1 MKVRRLKQDEISKS
15 LDLVWRVFCKYEAVS
30 YPESSKAAFWQ
41 AIHSADYLN
50 MLTAYGAF
58 DDSNR
63 LVGIIATR
71 DEGAHIALFF
81 VDGDYQGQGI
91 GRKLW
96 NAMLND
102 NANNK
107 ITVHSSQYAVPIY
120 AKLGFVKTGDIQIE
134 NGITFIPMVFEK

>member
-1 MKVRRLKQDEISKS
+1 MKVRRLKRDEINKS
-15 LDLVWRVFCKYEAVS
+15 LDLVWRVFCRYEAVS

-41 AIHSADYLN
+41 AIHSEDYLN

-58 DDSNR
+58 DDSNQ
-63 LVGIIATR
+63 LTGIIATR
-71 DEGAHIALFF
+71 NEGTHIALFF

-96 NAMLND
+96 NTMLDD

-107 ITVHSSQYAVPIY
+107 ITVHSSQYAVPVY
-120 AKLGFVKTGDIQIE
+120 AKLGFVKTGDIQTE
-134 NGITFIPMVFEK
+134 NGITFIPMVFER

>member
-1 MKVRRLKQDEISKS
+1 
-15 LDLVWRVFCKYEAVS
+15 
-30 YPESSKAAFWQ
+30 
-41 AIHSADYLN
+41 

-58 DDSNR
+58 DDSNQ
-63 LVGIIATR
+63 LTGIIATR
-71 DEGAHIALFF
+71 NEGTHIALFF

-107 ITVHSSQYAVPIY
+107 ITVHSSQYAASVY
-120 AKLGFVKTGDIQIE
+120 AKLGFAKAGDIQTE
-134 NGITFIPMVFEK
+134 NGITFIPMAFER